1 MPVSSIVHWS
11 ANSAEKLTLPPARL
25 ISLPSWRRSLS
36 LAVIDTTRAPWREN
50 SAMIVRERSN
60 SGPVMTTALAR
71 GGIEIEV
78 AGDPVHGRAGCPW

>member
-60 SGPVMTTALAR
+60 SGPVMTTASP
-71 GGIEIEV
+71 V
-78 AGDPVHGRAGCPW
+78 AGSR